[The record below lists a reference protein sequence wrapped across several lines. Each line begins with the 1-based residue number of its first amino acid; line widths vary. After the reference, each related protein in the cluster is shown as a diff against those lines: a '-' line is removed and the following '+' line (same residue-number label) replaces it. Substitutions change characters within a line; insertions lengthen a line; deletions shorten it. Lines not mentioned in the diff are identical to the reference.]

1 MPPVCIAPT
10 SIGSV
15 GGVASSPWSTLWV
28 CALSSS
34 LTVQQTSSDQNRSA
48 PTTLTAGQS
57 ARTKAVI
64 DNPALSDW
72 FFYHRVMESLEL
84 LTYSLRLEWQHRD
97 SHHMHGLAWLPGTP
111 DVEQFLH
118 DDNDSLKE
126 IIIQQAD
133 QLLSTVNPAVHTDGS
148 NVADALPPKIDPH
161 IWNKVY
167 GDVNDL
173 ASNWHE

>member
-1 MPPVCIAPT
+1 
-10 SIGSV
+10 
-15 GGVASSPWSTLWV
+15 
-28 CALSSS
+28 
-34 LTVQQTSSDQNRSA
+34 
-48 PTTLTAGQS
+48 
-57 ARTKAVI
+57 
-64 DNPALSDW
+64 
-72 FFYHRVMESLEL
+72 
-84 LTYSLRLEWQHRD
+84 
-97 SHHMHGLAWLPGTP
+97 MHGLAWLPGTP

-118 DDNDSLKE
+118 ADNDSLKE

-173 ASNWHE
+173 ASNWARMTAILVGTILSQTVTSLRPHVNKGRQLCSMAWAHCTIVCSMYVVHVVC